1 MDQITRTLHIR
12 LDLWGVL
19 GLVVRV
25 HRWIRRWMIGIVG
38 AHPAGDGQLRGP
50 KRSSISERPVSPDL
64 GYVAMNEEI
73 HNTTAR
79 PKTFTAQKQGLF
91 DVPHN

>member
-1 MDQITRTLHIR
+1 MHVSLF
-12 LDLWGVL
+12 
-19 GLVVRV
+19 RV
-25 HRWIRRWMIGIVG
+25 DPLSDALI
-38 AHPAGDGQLRGP
+38 LLT
-50 KRSSISERPVSPDL
+50 SSSERPVSPDL
-64 GYVAMNEEI
+64 GYVAMNEQL